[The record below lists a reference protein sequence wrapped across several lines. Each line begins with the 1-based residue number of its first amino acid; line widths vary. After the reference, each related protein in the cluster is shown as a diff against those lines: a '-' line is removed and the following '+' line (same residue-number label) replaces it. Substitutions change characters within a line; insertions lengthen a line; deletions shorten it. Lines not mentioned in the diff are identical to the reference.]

1 MAETGN
7 PGAIGTLRNTSGLLI
22 AMASCL
28 LLAACSKMDSSLS
41 DLLTLQKP
49 DQATGSITTGA
60 TTPADDGKAELA
72 KAKAELAKATEYWGN
87 VYSKNPKDAQ
97 SALNYARNLK
107 AQGEKQQSL
116 AVLQQASAANPTDK
130 AIAGEYGRL
139 VLEFNHVTLAEK
151 LLEQADDPVNPD
163 WKIVSARG
171 TVLAKQN
178 QYSKAIPLFERALQL
193 APEQPSVMSNLALA
207 YAMEGNVAK
216 AEPLLRRA
224 AALSGDD
231 ARVNQNLALV
241 LGLQGK
247 YDEAKVAIARDLP
260 PDGVASNVDYLQQMV
275 KIEPKPMPATPK
287 ATPEKVASQLK
298 PATAPA
304 RSDDAP
310 GWTTNVAAAK
320 Q

>member
-7 PGAIGTLRNTSGLLI
+7 RGAISTLRNTSGLLI

-28 LLAACSKMDSSLS
+28 LLASCSKMDSSLT
-41 DLLTLQKP
+41 DLLALQKP
-49 DQATGSITTGA
+49 EQATGSITTGA
-60 TTPADDGKAELA
+60 TTPADDG
-72 KAKAELAKATEYWGN
+72 KAELAKATEYWGN

-116 AVLQQASAANPTDK
+116 AVLQQASAANPTHK
-130 AIAGEYGRL
+130 GIAGEYGRL
-139 VLEFNHVTLAEK
+139 VLEYNHVTLAEK

-163 WKIVSARG
+163 WRIVSARG

-224 AALSGDD
+224 AALGGDD

-260 PDGVASNVDYLQQMV
+260 PDGVASNIDYLQQMV
-275 KIEPKPMPATPK
+275 KVEPKPMPATPTM
-287 ATPEKVASQLK
+287 TPDKVATQLK

-304 RSDDAP
+304 QGDDAP
-310 GWTTNVAAAK
+310 GWTTNVAAVK
-320 Q
+320 R

>member
-7 PGAIGTLRNTSGLLI
+7 LGAIGTLRNTSGLLI

-72 KAKAELAKATEYWGN
+72 KATEYWGN

-116 AVLQQASAANPTDK
+116 AVLQQASAANPTNK
-130 AIAGEYGRL
+130 VIAGEYGRL

-163 WKIVSARG
+163 WRIVSARG

-224 AALSGDD
+224 AALGGDD

-260 PDGVASNVDYLQQMV
+260 PDGVASNIDYLQQMV
-275 KIEPKPMPATPK
+275 KVEPKPMPATPTT
-287 ATPEKVASQLK
+287 TPDKVATQLK

-304 RSDDAP
+304 QGDDTP
-310 GWTTNVAAAK
+310 GWTTNVPAVK
-320 Q
+320 R

>member
-7 PGAIGTLRNTSGLLI
+7 RGATCTLRNSSGLLI

-41 DLLTLQKP
+41 DLLALQKP
-49 DQATGSITTGA
+49 DPATSPITTGA

-72 KAKAELAKATEYWGN
+72 KATEYWGT

-116 AVLQQASAANPTDK
+116 AILQQASASNPTNK

-139 VLEFNHVTLAEK
+139 ALEYNHVTLAEK
-151 LLEQADDPVNPD
+151 LLEQADDPVKPD

-171 TVLAKQN
+171 TVFAKQN

-207 YAMEGNVAK
+207 YAMEGNVEK

-224 AALSGDD
+224 AALGGDD

-247 YDEAKVAIARDLP
+247 YDEAKVAIGRDLP
-260 PDGVASNVDYLQQMV
+260 PDRAAANVDYLQQMV
-275 KIEPKPMPATPK
+275 KVEPKPMPATPT
-287 ATPEKVASQLK
+287 ATPDKVASQLK
-298 PATAPA
+298 PATAQE
-304 RSDDAP
+304 RSNEAP